1 MAHGVP
7 GEHGLPVVSLVVE
20 EHVLGLNSATV
31 LLQLM
36 EAWNV
41 RVILAVITL
50 RMKLMLLVTVLH
62 VSQSII
68 FNFFTLFIYFSSHR
82 SC

>member
-1 MAHGVP
+1 MACGAH

-36 EAWNV
+36 EAWTV
-41 RVILAVITL
+41 RAILAVITL
-50 RMKLMLLVTVLH
+50 RMKLVLVVTLLH
-62 VSQSII
+62 V
-68 FNFFTLFIYFSSHR
+68 R
-82 SC
+82 K

>member
-1 MAHGVP
+1 MACGAH

-41 RVILAVITL
+41 RVILAVITPK
-50 RMKLMLLVTVLH
+50 MKLILLATVLD
-62 VSQSII
+62 V
-68 FNFFTLFIYFSSHR
+68 R
-82 SC
+82 K

>member
-41 RVILAVITL
+41 RVILAVITPK
-50 RMKLMLLVTVLH
+50 MKLILLVTVPDVRKL
-62 VSQSII
+62 I
-68 FNFFTLFIYFSSHR
+68 
-82 SC
+82 

>member
-1 MAHGVP
+1 MAHGVR

-50 RMKLMLLVTVLH
+50 RMKLILLVIVPDVRKL
-62 VSQSII
+62 I
-68 FNFFTLFIYFSSHR
+68 
-82 SC
+82 